1 MSTPAEL
8 MPDTRV
14 SIPIRERLDRLER
27 RCAALWSEEPG
38 FAVDREAAY
47 AQLSQLDHRIVA
59 LILRSLGGHDEHA
72 LIIETERCERD
83 LEDVTASW
91 TDDRAA

>member
-8 MPDTRV
+8 MPDPRN
-14 SIPIRERLDRLER
+14 SAPIRDRLDRLER

-38 FAVDREAAY
+38 FATDRESAY
-47 AQLSQLDHRIVA
+47 AKLSQLDHRIVA

-72 LIIETERCERD
+72 LVSATERCERD
-83 LEDVTASW
+83 LDDVATLW
-91 TDDRAA
+91 TSDRAA